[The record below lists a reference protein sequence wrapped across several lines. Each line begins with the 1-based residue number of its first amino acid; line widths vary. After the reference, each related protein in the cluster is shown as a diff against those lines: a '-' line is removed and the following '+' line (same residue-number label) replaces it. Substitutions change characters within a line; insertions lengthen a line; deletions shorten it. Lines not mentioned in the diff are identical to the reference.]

1 MRRNTRVLLVLVLSI
16 LGAACWVMVAPPAQ
30 AELNGPCQA
39 TGAFAQGTDGAG
51 PFTVDVAAVGTQT
64 VTVPRQDSV
73 SWTGSVPAAPG
84 AYSGQVAVELPPPF
98 GDVTIDSWE
107 GTTDATSNQG
117 VEDYDLPAL
126 VPSGVEFRVV
136 GEHTD
141 AAQSCDGFVNVVI
154 DGGPFTK
161 PVLPAVSLVLT
172 LLAAAGFAA
181 AIWPI
186 FRRAS

>member
-1 MRRNTRVLLVLVLSI
+1 MRQYRGSLLLVVGLALAAVASLVVAAPA
-16 LGAACWVMVAPPAQ
+16 GAEMD
-30 AELNGPCQA
+30 GPCQA
-39 TGAFAQGTDGAG
+39 TGAFAQGTDGVG
-51 PFTVDVAAVGTQT
+51 PFSVDVAAVGTQT

-84 AYSGQVAVELPPPF
+84 AYSGHVAVELPPPF

-107 GTTDATSNQG
+107 GTTEATSNQG

-126 VPSGVEFRVV
+126 APSGVKFRVV

-141 AAQSCDGFVNVVI
+141 AAQSCNGFVNVVI
-154 DGGPFTK
+154 EGGPLK
-161 PVLPAVSLVLT
+161 SPALPAAALVLT
-172 LLAAAGFAA
+172 LLAGVGFAA

>member
-84 AYSGQVAVELPPPF
+84 ALG
-98 GDVTIDSWE
+98 
-107 GTTDATSNQG
+107 
-117 VEDYDLPAL
+117 
-126 VPSGVEFRVV
+126 
-136 GEHTD
+136 
-141 AAQSCDGFVNVVI
+141 VNVTA
-154 DGGPFTK
+154 GAS
-161 PVLPAVSLVLT
+161 LAVKDRC
-172 LLAAAGFAA
+172 A
-181 AIWPI
+181 
-186 FRRAS
+186 RASPPGRPPESRRPERW